1 MTIFPQ
7 FEKQLV
13 ELASAATSSAPR
25 RKRRRRVPS
34 ASALTAA
41 IASITAIVIAGGAIV
56 LLGHTRGPDRG
67 RAVSTAQPTGRSG
80 QATTPGPKPA
90 TSAIDPAVAAQLSV
104 FNQAPTKTDALPT
117 AFKAELRSAYASE
130 KPNVADARRVKASD
144 GQTAYLV
151 PARAGACVIN
161 TNEAFC
167 VPAAVLPGAAAVDLC
182 SPALPLGQ
190 LEIEW
195 LLPDGATKVALATT
209 AGATRT
215 FAPGFN
221 VYIARLPIHGP
232 LPTTI
237 QWDARGGAQRSAS
250 TSIPGNAQS
259 QSCAHPSN
267 RSAHPKSSAK
277 PTATTA
283 TVVGPGTATV
293 VRP

>member
-41 IASITAIVIAGGAIV
+41 IASVTAIVIAVGAIV
-56 LLGHTRGPDRG
+56 LLGHTRGSDRG
-67 RAVSTAQPTGRSG
+67 RAVTTAQPTGRPG
-80 QATTPGPKPA
+80 QATAPA
-90 TSAIDPAVAAQLSV
+90 PTSAPSAIDPTVAAQLSV
-104 FNQAPTKTDALPT
+104 FKQPPRKTDALP
-117 AFKAELRSAYASE
+117 AEFKAELRSAYASE
-130 KPNVADARRVKASD
+130 KPDVADARRVKASD

-167 VPAAVLPGAAAVDLC
+167 VPAAALPGADAVDLC

-195 LLPDGATKVALATT
+195 LLPDGATNVALATT
-209 AGATRT
+209 SDATRT

-221 VYIARLPIHGP
+221 VYIARLPIHRP
-232 LPTTI
+232 LPTSI
-237 QWDARGGAQRSAS
+237 QWDTRGGAQHSTS
-250 TSIPGNAQS
+250 TSIPPNAQS

-267 RSAHPKSSAK
+267 PSAHPKPSPK

-283 TVVGPGTATV
+283 TAVGPGTATV